1 MALKG
6 NPEVWETGTKIAV
19 IRDALQGHPHTGTD
33 CRECKRAARSLYDA
47 VGTEPLIFKSKV
59 DGRMVE
65 LPKGKERWQRFMNL
79 VREVHAYVDAGDF
92 SEASEP
98 SVKAP
103 ETGCGGCD
111 NGECCQNGAAGTACG
126 CCGKPIKSE
135 PVKPTAVQTAYARE
149 ARLYYEGVQIRRA
162 FVRGRK
168 GVESLDSMRIVIDG
182 VAAIL
187 QGVPKEA
194 LWSAIEAPWPTETRN
209 QCRNFRPTA
218 ADLKPVTP
226 EGFYDYAAFAPR
238 PSTFAHGV
246 SEYVLR
252 LAAANVP
259 VWLHGPAGTG
269 KSSAAVYAAKQLDL
283 KYYEVNLAGAMVSAV
298 KGKDRLK
305 EFVESEAMTAFEEG
319 GLLCLEEFDSAHP
332 SVGTALNTMLAVPVG
347 GTYSNDAAGRK
358 YVRHPNFRVIVTA
371 NSLGYGSAEFK
382 RNDLDG
388 ATKDRFRIGRT
399 YVGLDLELE
408 AAIFESKIA

>member
-33 CRECKRAARSLYDA
+33 CRECKRAARSLYDS
-47 VGTEPLIFKSKV
+47 VGIEPLIFKSKV

-79 VREVHAYVDAGDF
+79 VREVHAFIAAGDF

-103 ETGCGGCD
+103 D
-111 NGECCQNGAAGTACG
+111 V
-126 CCGKPIKSE
+126 KPEPVKPE
-135 PVKPTAVQTAYARE
+135 PVKPTAVQSAYARE
-149 ARLYYEGVQIRRA
+149 ARLYYEGVQLRRA

-218 ADLKPVTP
+218 ADLKPVAP
-226 EGFYDYAAFAPR
+226 EGYYDYSGFAPR

-269 KSSAAVYAAKQLDL
+269 KSSAAVYAAKMLDL
-283 KYYEVNLAGAMVSAV
+283 KYFEVNLAGAMVSAV

-408 AAIFESKIA
+408 SAIFESKIA